1 MVVISHADP
10 KEYIGLVVC
19 WSVVDSDFMHFSLD
33 PSVDP
38 LLMKMFNYTSSFIKL
53 KRQNP

>member
-19 WSVVDSDFMHFSLD
+19 WGVVDSYFMHFSLD
-33 PSVDP
+33 SSVDP
-38 LLMKMFNYTSSFIKL
+38 LLMKMFTYASSFTKL
-53 KRQNP
+53 

>member
-19 WSVVDSDFMHFSLD
+19 WSVVDSDFCAFSLD
-33 PSVDP
+33 PSIDP
-38 LLMKMFNYTSSFIKL
+38 LFVKMFTYASSFIKL
-53 KRQNP
+53 

>member
-19 WSVVDSDFMHFSLD
+19 WSVVESVFMHSSLD
-33 PSVDP
+33 SSVDP
-38 LLMKMFNYTSSFIKL
+38 FL
-53 KRQNP
+53 

>member
-19 WSVVDSDFMHFSLD
+19 WSVVDSGFMHCSLD
-33 PSVDP
+33 SGVDP
-38 LLMKMFNYTSSFIKL
+38 LLIKMFTFASSFIKL
-53 KRQNP
+53 

>member
-10 KEYIGLVVC
+10 KEYIGLVDC

-33 PSVDP
+33 LSIDS
-38 LLMKMFNYTSSFIKL
+38 LLMKMFTYARSFIKL
-53 KRQNP
+53 